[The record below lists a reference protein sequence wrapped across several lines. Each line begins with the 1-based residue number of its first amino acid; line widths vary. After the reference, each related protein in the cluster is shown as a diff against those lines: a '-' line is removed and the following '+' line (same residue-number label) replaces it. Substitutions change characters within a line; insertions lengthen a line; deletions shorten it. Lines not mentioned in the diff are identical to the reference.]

1 MHHILEHDFDDYFLN
16 AALFKFRDQKELVND
31 PTIGALWLVFYL
43 KDFIIKSS
51 VMPDQQL
58 KKEREHLRSTLSSLF
73 ASVFT
78 QDHEIIDLI
87 RDDHIKG
94 LESGLQQRE
103 QQISELTGAV
113 RGKEELILHLEE
125 QITDFSGQLKEKEQQ
140 INELNGAV
148 QGKDE
153 QLRNLEGQITDFS
166 GQLKEK
172 EQQIKELNGAVQGKD
187 GQLRNLEG
195 QITDF
200 SGQLKEKEQQ
210 IKELNGAVQGKDGQL
225 RNLEGQITDFSGQLK
240 EKEQQIKELKGTVQ
254 GKDEQIQNLEG
265 QITDFS
271 GQLAEKDKKIDVLNV
286 AVLGKEEQIRTLEG
300 QITNISSQL
309 REMEGRIRE
318 IEMENLRID
327 SELNSIKSSVT
338 WRIVMKWHSFIE
350 KSMPQETR
358 RRRYYDL
365 RLIGLRTITNEG
377 WKSFWWKYKQH
388 RSSRKHKELITKSTE
403 GKILENAQ
411 DRTEMLDP
419 MDDYTKKTKIWLDN
433 RFKLCDNEG
442 IYIAHQP
449 IYGFRKGHSEPG
461 LADKYC
467 RTYHIM
473 KALSYLEFY
482 SLLDVGGAEGYKAH
496 VVKEIFDTE
505 VRNSDLSEEACK
517 RCEEIFHI
525 KSDPIDLHNLPYDD
539 DAFEVIL
546 CSETLEHV
554 TDWRKAINELFRV
567 ASKAIVITVPHED
580 EAVIRENIKNGIP
593 HGHIH
598 NFTPNS
604 FNFLEFKG
612 YTVISKKIISKY
624 FRLSIEPELKYS
636 QNSGCTRLI
645 KKIFG
650 KKIASF
656 IIKSDNLFVKFGKRF
671 DGILFVILKDKK
683 ALLEHKKKKIS
694 AHQIISI
701 EVPYYYLK

>member
-1 MHHILEHDFDDYFLN
+1 MFDD
-16 AALFKFRDQKELVND
+16 R
-31 PTIGALWLVFYL
+31 
-43 KDFIIKSS
+43 
-51 VMPDQQL
+51 
-58 KKEREHLRSTLSSLF
+58 
-73 ASVFT
+73 
-78 QDHEIIDLI
+78 
-87 RDDHIKG
+87 
-94 LESGLQQRE
+94 
-103 QQISELTGAV
+103 
-113 RGKEELILHLEE
+113 
-125 QITDFSGQLKEKEQQ
+125 
-140 INELNGAV
+140 
-148 QGKDE
+148 
-153 QLRNLEGQITDFS
+153 
-166 GQLKEK
+166 
-172 EQQIKELNGAVQGKD
+172 IKELGNAIAQKD
-187 GQLRNLEG
+187 KRVRELETSLEDRNQHIQRLKGEWADVKNAIAQKDERLKELEVSLEDRNQHIQRLEG
-195 QITDF
+195 EIA
-200 SGQLKEKEQQ
+200 E
-210 IKELNGAVQGKDGQL
+210 I
-225 RNLEGQITDFSGQLK
+225 RNTIAQR
-240 EKEQQIKELKGTVQ
+240 
-254 GKDEQIQNLEG
+254 
-265 QITDFS
+265 
-271 GQLAEKDKKIDVLNV
+271 
-286 AVLGKEEQIRTLEG
+286 EE
-300 QITNISSQL
+300 
-309 REMEGRIRE
+309 RIRE
-318 IEMENLRID
+318 IEMENVRID
-327 SELNSIKSSVT
+327 SELNSIKTSAS
-338 WRIVMKWHSFIE
+338 WRTVMKWHSFIE
-350 KSMPQETR
+350 KSMPQGTR

-365 RLIGLRTITNEG
+365 SVIGLRTITNEG
-377 WKSFWWKYKQH
+377 GKSFWWKYKQH

-467 RTYHIM
+467 RTYQIM
-473 KALSYLEFY
+473 KALSYLEFN

-612 YTVISKKIISKY
+612 YTVISKKIISRY
-624 FRLSIEPELKYS
+624 FRLIIEPELKYP
-636 QNSGCTRLI
+636 QNSGCIGLI

-656 IIKSDNLFVKFGKRF
+656 IIKLDDLFVKFGKRF